1 MNITVEKQPK
11 SEVKVIIELTPEE
24 TEKHLNKAAEQISG
38 MVKVPGFRPGHVPL
52 EVLKKH
58 VKEDAIESQ
67 MLDLAIPESYT
78 QAVKKEDLQVISRPN
93 IKIVQNNPLKYEA
106 TVAIYPEVKVA
117 GYDKIKIKKETPKV
131 EDKDVEEVLADIQK
145 RHATYKEVDREAKK
159 GDKVEIDFEGFDEG
173 GASLENTQSKNH
185 PLVIGEETL
194 VKGFEDELI
203 GLKKGDEKE
212 FSVKFPKDYFHKP
225 FQDKTVKFKVK
236 LNRVDETN
244 LPELNPEF
252 IKQVVGE
259 EKSLE
264 DLKKDIKENMGKDKD
279 YQEKVR
285 RENEFLEQ
293 LAGKTEVEIPNALI
307 EEEIDGMIEEFTNEL
322 SGKGI
327 TLEQYLEGAKKELK
341 DLREI
346 RKKEAEKRLKL
357 RFGLHQLFDQEK
369 IEATEEELNKEME
382 HVKSLYPENEREKLV
397 KEFADGGY
405 LMRRL
410 ENKIKM
416 EKLFERYLTE

>member
-11 SEVKVIIELTPEE
+11 SEVKVTIELTPEE
-24 TEKHLNKAAEQISG
+24 IEKHLNKAAEQISS

-78 QAVKKEDLQVISRPN
+78 RAVKNENLQVISRPN

-106 TVAIYPEVKVA
+106 TVAIYPEVKVT
-117 GYDKIKIKKETPKV
+117 GYDKIKIKKEARKV
-131 EDKDVEEVLADIQK
+131 EEKDVEAVLSDIQK
-145 RHATYKEVDREAKK
+145 RHATYKEVDREAQK
-159 GDKVEIDFEGFDEG
+159 GDKVELDFEGFDEG
-173 GASLENTQSKNH
+173 GASLENTKSKNH

-225 FQDKTVKFKVK
+225 FQEKSVKFKVK
-236 LNRVDETN
+236 LNKVDEIN
-244 LPELNPEF
+244 LPELTPEF

-259 EKSLE
+259 EKTLE
-264 DLKKDIKENMGKDKD
+264 DLKKDIMDNMTKDKE

-285 RENEFLEQ
+285 RENEYLEQ
-293 LAGKTEVEIPNALI
+293 LAGKTEVEIPNTLMD
-307 EEEIDGMIEEFTNEL
+307 EEIDGMIEEFKNEL
-322 SGKGI
+322 SGQGI
-327 TLEQYLEGAKKELK
+327 TLEQYLEGAKKEL
-341 DLREI
+341 DELREM
-346 RKKEAEKRLKL
+346 RRKEAEKRLKL

-369 IEATEEELNKEME
+369 IEATKDELDHEME
-382 HVKSLYPENEREKLV
+382 HVRSLYPENEREKLE
-397 KEFADGGY
+397 KEFSDGGY
-405 LMRRL
+405 LLRRL

-416 EKLFERYLTE
+416 EKLFERYLSE

>member
-1 MNITVEKQPK
+1 MDIKVEKQPK
-11 SEVKVIIELTPEE
+11 SEVKVTIELTAEE
-24 TEKHLNKAAEQISG
+24 TEKHLNKAAEQIST

-67 MLDLAIPESYT
+67 MLDLAIPDSYT

-106 TVAIYPEVKVA
+106 VVATYPEVKVS

-131 EDKDVEEVLADIQK
+131 EDKDIDAVLEDLQK
-145 RHATYKEVDREAKK
+145 KHAKYNQVDREAKK
-159 GDKVEIDFEGFDEG
+159 GDKVEIDFEGFDDG
-173 GASLENTQSKNH
+173 GAALENTQSKNH

-203 GLKKGDEKE
+203 GMKKGDEKE
-212 FSVKFPKDYFHKP
+212 FSIKFPKDYFHKP
-225 FQDKTVKFKVK
+225 FQEKKVTFKVK
-236 LNRVDETN
+236 MNQVFEIE

-252 IKQVVGE
+252 IKQIVGE
-259 EKSLE
+259 EKAID
-264 DLKKDIKENMGKDKD
+264 DLKKDIRENMTKDKD
-279 YQEKVR
+279 YKEKVR
-285 RENEFLEQ
+285 RENEFLEK
-293 LAGKTEVEIPNALI
+293 LAEKTEVEIPNALI
-307 EEEIDGMIEEFTNEL
+307 EEEIDGMMEEFKNEL

-327 TLEQYLEGAKKELK
+327 TIEQYLEGAKKELK
-341 DLREI
+341 ELREM
-346 RKKEAEKRLKL
+346 RTKEAEKRLKL

-369 IEATEEELNKEME
+369 IEATEEEMNKEME
-382 HVKSLYPENEREKLV
+382 HVKSLYPEGEREKLE
-397 KEFADGGY
+397 KEFAEGGY
-405 LMRRL
+405 LLRRL

-416 EKLFERYLTE
+416 EKLFERYLSD